1 MSNSKTLFVNRNA
14 GAQDWAQKNGFA
26 AAKIVESFVPD
37 MVEAGDTIVG
47 TLPLP
52 LAAAVHA
59 KGASFIA
66 LTMKPVPA
74 ELRGTP
80 LSAEQMDELGAAVQ
94 PMTVEVVDIVPT
106 KKTIAVTRHAGAQ
119 EWLARQGIDAEVQ
132 EHFTAEDMAEVGPET
147 TVVGVLP
154 PTMVA
159 DICQRGGRFIALD
172 VRVPRELFKT
182 EISADKM
189 AELGAKLV
197 GYRVTIG

>member
-1 MSNSKTLFVNRNA
+1 MSKKTLFVNRNA
-14 GAQDWAQKNGFA
+14 GAQDWAQENGFA
-26 AAKIVESFVPD
+26 AATVVESFAPD
-37 MVEAGDTIVG
+37 MVEAGDTVVG

-52 LAAAVHA
+52 LAAAVHD
-59 KGASFIA
+59 KGATFIA
-66 LTMKPVPA
+66 LTMRPVPA

-80 LSAEQMDELGAAVQ
+80 LSAEQMDELGAATQ
-94 PMTVEVVDIVPT
+94 PMTVEVIDIEPT
-106 KKTIAVTRHAGAQ
+106 SKTVCVTRHVGAQ
-119 EWLARQGIDAEVQ
+119 EWLARQGINAEVQ

-159 DICQRGGRFIALD
+159 DICQRGGCFVALD

-182 EISADKM
+182 ELTADMM

-197 GYRVTIG
+197 GYRVTLG